1 MSKTKIIA
9 SIGPASQDKAI
20 LKEMIA
26 CGMDVARLNLSH
38 ASHDFCR
45 DIIRKINELNEEM
58 HTYVSIMLDTN
69 GTNIRV
75 GSFIGG
81 SAYLRKGTKIRIYRD
96 KILGD
101 ETKFSTDCPELYD
114 SVRINCI
121 IKLNDG
127 LIDLQVIDKGLDY
140 ILCLVLNDGLI
151 ENNKKLTIPG
161 LCLKKPFLS
170 EKDKA
175 DIAFAHEVNAD
186 FLALS
191 YVRNAE
197 DVLEVNDMLI
207 NLGNDHMQIISKIE
221 NANALEDLDEIIRL
235 SDGIMVA
242 RGDLGVELPIE
253 KIPIIQK
260 AIINRC
266 HQAGKVSIVATEMMA
281 SMETE
286 VRPTRAEVSDVANAV
301 LDGTDAVMLSGETT
315 NGKFP
320 IQTLSI
326 MTRIIDNTEEN
337 TNYLDYL
344 NKALQ
349 TEKQDITGS
358 IAYSVVECANRL
370 KCVAIIAPTVS
381 GYTAR
386 KMSRFRPSCPIIAVS
401 PNINTVKS
409 LTLHFGVQPA
419 LIDELNSLDR
429 IISKSKA
436 VASTIVNVKPHDKII
451 ITGGYPFKES
461 KHTNFMKIEEVE
473 E

>member
-1 MSKTKIIA
+1 MNKTKIIA

-26 CGMDVARLNLSH
+26 CGMDVVRLNLSH
-38 ASHDFCR
+38 ANHDFCR
-45 DIIRKINELNEEM
+45 DIIKKINELNEEM
-58 HTYVSIMLDTN
+58 HTYVAILLDTN
-69 GTNIRV
+69 GTNIRI
-75 GSFIGG
+75 GSFQGG
-81 SAYLRKGTKIRIYRD
+81 SAYLKKATKIRIYRD
-96 KILGD
+96 KIIGD
-101 ETKFSTDCPELYD
+101 ETKFSTDCPALYD
-114 SVRINCI
+114 SVRLNCI

-151 ENNKKLTIPG
+151 ENNKKLTVPG
-161 LCLKKPFLS
+161 LIIKQPFLNDRD
-170 EKDKA
+170 KD
-175 DIAFAHEVNAD
+175 DIKFAHEVNAD

-191 YVRNAE
+191 YIRSSE

-207 NLGNDHMQIISKIE
+207 NFGDDHIQLISKIE
-221 NANALEDLDEIIRL
+221 NANALEDLDEIIKL

-242 RGDLGVELPIE
+242 RGDLGVELPME
-253 KIPIIQK
+253 KIPMIQK
-260 AIINRC
+260 AIISRC

-320 IQTLSI
+320 IQTLSM
-326 MTRIIDNTEEN
+326 MTRIIDNTEDN
-337 TNYLDYL
+337 INYLDFL
-344 NKALQ
+344 DRAMQ

-370 KCVAIIAPTVS
+370 KCVAIIAPTIS

-401 PNINTVKS
+401 PNIGTVKS
-409 LTLHFGVQPA
+409 LSLHFGVQAA
-419 LIDELNSLDR
+419 LVDELNSLDK

-436 VASTIVNVKPHDKII
+436 VTSTIVNVKPHDKII

-461 KHTNFMKIEEVE
+461 KHTNFMKIEEIE